1 MIMGIFMLLQALP
14 SVMLVFFLLGLP
26 LEMLLVLV
34 LILPEKIRRS
44 WPLIPYIPYLF
55 LRDIPFFFFLGP
67 IAGISLL
74 ILGLAA

>member
-1 MIMGIFMLLQALP
+1 MGSANDHGVFMLLQALP
-14 SVMLVFFLLGLP
+14 SATLIFFLLGFP

-55 LRDIPFFFFLGP
+55 FCDIPFPFFFGADRRDQPLY
-67 IAGISLL
+67 S
-74 ILGLAA
+74 